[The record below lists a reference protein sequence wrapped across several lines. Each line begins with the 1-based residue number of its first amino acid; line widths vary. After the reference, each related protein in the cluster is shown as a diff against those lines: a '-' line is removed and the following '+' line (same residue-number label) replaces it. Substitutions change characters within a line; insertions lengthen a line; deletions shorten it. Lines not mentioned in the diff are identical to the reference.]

1 MCLPANNLT
10 RDVSNVTV
18 EGKNDYHVTGS
29 TSTRAGQSFRPNE
42 SRHRSPK
49 FHDPKPYPVP
59 PSPGINKR
67 VAQTTT
73 TTKLNRT
80 KKPARKFH
88 RNTTD
93 RCGCGALRSYPLSDT
108 VRRNTAER
116 LFCSHHK
123 PTLWPVF
130 FPPLLCVAIVKFDDF
145 PGPGGGAL
153 PKRQKFNKL

>member
-29 TSTRAGQSFRPNE
+29 TSTRAGQSCQPNE

-49 FHDPKPYPVP
+49 FHDLKPYPVP
-59 PSPGINKR
+59 QSREP
-67 VAQTTT
+67 
-73 TTKLNRT
+73 TKALPKQQRQPNQIE

-123 PTLWPVF
+123 PFFIVLQLFGRCF
-130 FPPLLCVAIVKFDDF
+130 FPLFCVS
-145 PGPGGGAL
+145 L
-153 PKRQKFNKL
+153 S